1 MSLPLVGGCAREW
14 LLQNFVFFGAMGRVR
29 NETVAFLHT
38 LFYVSDC
45 EMERDMVGAL
55 VILVGW

>member
-1 MSLPLVGGCAREW
+1 MGGCAREW